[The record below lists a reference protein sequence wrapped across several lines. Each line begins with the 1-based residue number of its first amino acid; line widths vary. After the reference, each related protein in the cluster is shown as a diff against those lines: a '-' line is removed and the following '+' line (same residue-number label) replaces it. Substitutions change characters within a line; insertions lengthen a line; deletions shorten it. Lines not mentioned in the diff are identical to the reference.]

1 MLHQSCHR
9 VDVPVS
15 NSAGWSITKIKYES
29 RLKPCVELKLNL
41 EKRSSLVVDK
51 KKKKKKKVAR
61 PWALLPWPATAK
73 PISCKG
79 FVFIRI
85 VQGNSSLFFTV
96 SFSSQLKIKQGWRR
110 SWAQANLIRRY
121 KFGNTLLS
129 SIQFVLVLKWS
140 IFCNGF
146 DMALTWQ
153 RNNNQKCIFRI
164 TANFRQLFCNPA
176 YEPIFSLDS
185 NPRFCGSSRRCV
197 FFFFFSSILVLVF
210 WGTFWHQ

>member
-51 KKKKKKKVAR
+51 KKKVAR
-61 PWALLPWPATAK
+61 PWAPLPWPATAK

-85 VQGNSSLFFTV
+85 VQGNFSLFFTV

-110 SWAQANLIRRY
+110 SWAQANLIRRFFFINLAIHY
-121 KFGNTLLS
+121 YHQYSL
-129 SIQFVLVLKWS
+129 FVLVLKWP

-146 DMALTWQ
+146 DMAKKQ
-153 RNNNQKCIFRI
+153 QPKMYF
-164 TANFRQLFCNPA
+164 
-176 YEPIFSLDS
+176 
-185 NPRFCGSSRRCV
+185 
-197 FFFFFSSILVLVF
+197 
-210 WGTFWHQ
+210 